1 MQTPCRMATFD
12 TPCMS
17 APTQNGTLTSTIK
30 PYVDHVLECFG
41 PDRIVWG
48 SDWPVVNL
56 AKGLPEWLAVT
67 KKIMSKL
74 SSDEASKIANIN
86 AKRIYKI

>member
-1 MQTPCRMATFD
+1 M
-12 TPCMS
+12 
-17 APTQNGTLTSTIK
+17 
-30 PYVDHVLECFG
+30 
-41 PDRIVWG
+41 VWG

-67 KKIMSKL
+67 KTIMSNL
-74 SSDEASKIANIN
+74 SADEASKIANIN